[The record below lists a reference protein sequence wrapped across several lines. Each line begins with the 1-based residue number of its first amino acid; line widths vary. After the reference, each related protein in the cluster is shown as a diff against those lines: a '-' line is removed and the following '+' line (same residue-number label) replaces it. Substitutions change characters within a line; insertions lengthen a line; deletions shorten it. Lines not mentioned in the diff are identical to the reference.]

1 MLRIKFTAT
10 DYYNPNNL
18 NYFVKLDGLS
28 KVWLDLGNSPNARLF
43 NIPRGDYKLIFKAV
57 DKNNPENIYFKTIDF
72 RVNQIFYKQL
82 WFIPGITLLSFLLII
97 FIIYT
102 YRKILKTKFKLNQ
115 KEVIER
121 ELQDALNN
129 QKEWN
134 AMRSKFI
141 ALISHEYRIPLTAI
155 QSSVDLLQLT
165 FHKEVENKL
174 ERRTNYLNNIKN
186 QIQRL
191 VEIINGVAELNKSG
205 EKFNDAIITSVN
217 MKTFLNEITKSFNI
231 YNNQCIINF
240 NCNIKETIICKIDK
254 VTFQNAFNSIL
265 NNAMKYNFKDTEI
278 DVTLSAENNS
288 DCVIIVRNLGIGI
301 LKEEIDKVFDV
312 FFRGSNIGNTPGLGT
327 GLPMAKELIKFN
339 NGDIRIESYVN
350 KYVNVI
356 ITLPLL
362 IEDDLEHEDK

>member
-1 MLRIKFTAT
+1 
-10 DYYNPNNL
+10 
-18 NYFVKLDGLS
+18 
-28 KVWLDLGNSPNARLF
+28 
-43 NIPRGDYKLIFKAV
+43 
-57 DKNNPENIYFKTIDF
+57 
-72 RVNQIFYKQL
+72 
-82 WFIPGITLLSFLLII
+82 
-97 FIIYT
+97 
-102 YRKILKTKFKLNQ
+102 
-115 KEVIER
+115 
-121 ELQDALNN
+121 
-129 QKEWN
+129 
-134 AMRSKFI
+134 
-141 ALISHEYRIPLTAI
+141 
-155 QSSVDLLQLT
+155 
-165 FHKEVENKL
+165 
-174 ERRTNYLNNIKN
+174 
-186 QIQRL
+186 
-191 VEIINGVAELNKSG
+191 
-205 EKFNDAIITSVN
+205 